1 MFKIAYTK
9 QAADQ
14 LAQAPAKIQR
24 LILAKI
30 EALAADPFAKNNN
43 VKALAGQDAY
53 RLRVGD
59 WRVVYAV
66 QAKVLVLLVV
76 RIACRDKVHE

>member
-1 MFKIAYTK
+1 MFKSAYTR

-14 LAQAPAKIQR
+14 LAEAPAKVQR

-30 EALAADPFAKNNN
+30 AALAADPFAKNNN
-43 VKALAGQDAY
+43 IKALAGQDAY
-53 RLRVGD
+53 RLRVGN

-66 QAKVLVLLVV
+66 QAQVLVLLVV
-76 RIACRDKVHE
+76 RIARRDKVYE

>member
-14 LAQAPAKIQR
+14 LVEAPAKVQR
-24 LILAKI
+24 LILSKI
-30 EALAADPFAKNNN
+30 ETLAANPFAKNNN
-43 VKALAGQDAY
+43 VKALAGQEAY

-66 QAKVLVLLVV
+66 QAQVLVLLVV
-76 RIACRDKVHE
+76 RIARRDKVYE